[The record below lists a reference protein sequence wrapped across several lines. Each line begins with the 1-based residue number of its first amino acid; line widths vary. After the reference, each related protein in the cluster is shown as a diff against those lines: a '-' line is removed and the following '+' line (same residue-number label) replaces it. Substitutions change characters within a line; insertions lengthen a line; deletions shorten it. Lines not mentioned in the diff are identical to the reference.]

1 MTSAPNNASRTKVAM
16 AAFLAGVVAIDAL
29 LLGPVMAHLEVV
41 PPFAGFALMALA
53 LPMGLAGVV
62 LGVVARRASAPR
74 PPARVRATPGRV
86 RAAGALG
93 VVAAVA
99 LAVVAFAARPGFG
112 VPRINDITTDLDDP
126 PAFRAAQNLGSAS
139 GGDMSY
145 PGEDFAR
152 QQAEGYPDL
161 SHKIVEVA
169 PGETVERLVMV
180 LNSMPAVEVTVHD
193 RSNGH
198 IEATATSWLFR
209 FVDDVVVRVTPFENG
224 SKIDIRSKSRDG
236 KGDLGANA
244 ARIREIFARLDAWQ
258 PPTE

>member
-62 LGVVARRASAPR
+62 LGVVARRASAPGQ
-74 PPARVRATPGRV
+74 PARVRATQGLV
-86 RAAGALG
+86 L
-93 VVAAVA
+93 AAVA

-193 RSNGH
+193 RSNGP

>member
-62 LGVVARRASAPR
+62 LGVVARRATAPG
-74 PPARVRATPGRV
+74 PPARVRATQGLV
-86 RAAGALG
+86 L
-93 VVAAVA
+93 AAVA